1 MTFEVESVL
10 GSLAM
15 GLAVALLSY
24 ASRDYLAAALDA
36 VEKDLAEKL
45 RRLRASTRRL
55 RAYLI
60 AWLAA
65 IAVLFSCFWLLLDN
79 LTFAVLISLFLA
91 AGRCARCLGY
101 LGRDRY
107 LYPGTRQRRPSGHV
121 HPAKRR
127 GDLRRIRRRRDRPCP
142 ARYPAQRDH
151 SQRRPERR
159 RSGSR
164 SRPPRRYA

>member
-15 GLAVALLSY
+15 GLAAALVAY
-24 ASRDYLAAALDA
+24 ASRDYVAAALDA
-36 VEKDLAEKL
+36 VERDLAEKL

-65 IAVLFSCFWLLLDN
+65 IVVLFACFWLLLSN

-91 AGRCARCLGY
+91 AAPWY
-101 LGRDRY
+101 L
-107 LYPGTRQRRPSGHV
+107 
-121 HPAKRR
+121 
-127 GDLRRIRRRRDRPCP
+127 LRRM
-142 ARYPAQRDH
+142 A
-151 SQRRPERR
+151 ERR
-159 RSGSR
+159 QLKIEDQLADAMVTLANAVRAGL
-164 SRPPRRYA
+164 